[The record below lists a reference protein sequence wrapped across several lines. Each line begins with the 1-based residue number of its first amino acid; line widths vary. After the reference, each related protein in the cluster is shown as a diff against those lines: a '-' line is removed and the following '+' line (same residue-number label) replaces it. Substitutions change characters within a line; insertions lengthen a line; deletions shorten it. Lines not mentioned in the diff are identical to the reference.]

1 MIARGELPQWFYF
14 LMSTTKLVPLVK
26 SHNPGC
32 PGPDVRPVQVG
43 DPLITTIW
51 KALVLRDIGT
61 LVTGR

>member
-1 MIARGELPQWFYF
+1 
-14 LMSTTKLVPLVK
+14 MSTTKLVPLVK

-32 PGPDVRPVQVG
+32 PGLDVRPVQVG